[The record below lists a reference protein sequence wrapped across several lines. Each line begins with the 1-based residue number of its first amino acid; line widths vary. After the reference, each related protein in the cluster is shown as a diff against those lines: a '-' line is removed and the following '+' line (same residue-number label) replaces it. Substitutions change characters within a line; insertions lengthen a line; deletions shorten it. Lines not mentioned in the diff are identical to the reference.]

1 MLTWFKGLPPW
12 SIDSFDTLINRFNF
26 QYAMSWSYLPTFA
39 ALASLQQEDDESL
52 CKFIDRFGRLV
63 VQIRNLNPEVTLHFM
78 LLTLWPDKFVGSL
91 WKKPPRSVDMFRER
105 AKGYIQME
113 EGWSS
118 EMMFD
123 RLDKSVRKEKL
134 ALGSTHTSR
143 TRDKNRTR
151 VSLFQGEQGTSGIHP
166 WRQIEPPSSKK
177 PLMRRYPYNYPLYL
191 LPDLV

>member
-1 MLTWFKGLPPW
+1 M
-12 SIDSFDTLINRFNF
+12 
-26 QYAMSWSYLPTFA
+26 
-39 ALASLQQEDDESL
+39 
-52 CKFIDRFGRLV
+52 
-63 VQIRNLNPEVTLHFM
+63 
-78 LLTLWPDKFVGSL
+78 
-91 WKKPPRSVDMFRER
+91 DMFRER

-113 EGWSS
+113 EGCGS

-166 WRQIEPPSSKK
+166 
-177 PLMRRYPYNYPLYL
+177 
-191 LPDLV
+191 